1 MEYYNLFFALCI
13 SLWPLHKITITT
25 KKFILVKRSIN
36 KEEEDNR
43 NEAVVLDLQVIIT
56 VAKMIKGNLKL
67 CISFLVFLSQGR
79 KT

>member
-1 MEYYNLFFALCI
+1 M
-13 SLWPLHKITITT
+13 
-25 KKFILVKRSIN
+25 KRSIN